1 MRWMVS
7 SSRERC
13 RKGAGVSLAV
23 ALSFG
28 LAAGVAQAQGASR
41 RFDIPAGP
49 ATTTLQAFFRQSG
62 LQVLAS
68 SSDLDGVT
76 TRAVVG
82 SFDSEAAL
90 RILLQGTGLTAQS
103 RPNGTVLI
111 VKAVVPPATVAVTTR
126 EEQTLVTPVV
136 VAGFRQSYA
145 DAIRMKRSA
154 GGITDSISSDG
165 LGRFPDLNVG
175 EAAQR
180 ITGVQVNREAESRNA
195 TINLRGLPGVFA
207 RTTINGQ
214 AFAEPLLDSSAPL
227 GAFNSDIFSA
237 ISINKSPSASDQS
250 GGLSGNIDL
259 RIEPALSRRDGG
271 AYKISYEH
279 DNLGD
284 LGSPAIT
291 LSTARHFTPDVAAYA
306 VVAFKK
312 ERFRR
317 DSINFPQY
325 TPLNDLTPNF
335 KNVLADYYAPLSP
348 DGTCPSPDVCS
359 VMGTGRI
366 ARTGVL
372 MPSDARQ
379 LVKLNE
385 GTLVTAAGGV
395 EAAPTSHLKFGFN
408 GFFTRRHLAK
418 NFTEMNEVD
427 LRAPTTVVSP
437 LSGVQRLSDGQTYVN
452 AVNFSNAQVNSSFRS
467 EPIVQEAWSLNSQAR
482 WASGPWIVAGALVSS
497 RGAYDYTQT
506 QIDWR
511 NVSKSSG
518 NGISGTLFTG
528 GGDIRRYVLELSPR
542 SLPQVTPGP
551 WSWLGLANPAF
562 QQNGQG
568 DQLVVA
574 GNAGYTR
581 NAIDAAQVDIDRSL
595 ASRGVTRISGG
606 ARLETTEFD
615 SIGYRAS
622 AKGVNTGNIDG
633 SFLKNSVYAAD
644 FFGGVAKGYLN
655 PFASIDYDYAV
666 ARLKPVTLAPGDIL
680 TTSGWVN
687 DPTNDTYSANN
698 FSVSGRTMAAYAQGT
713 FDGRVLSVPVRG
725 NLGLRYERTHQT
737 VVTLNRN
744 TAQSGQIR
752 YDHARFDDRYAEW
765 LPSLL
770 VAADL
775 SDSLLLRW
783 ASYKTFVRP
792 QPRTLSP
799 ATSVTATDQGFNI
812 VYGGYDLKPFT
823 ALSHDLSLEWYNR
836 VGGMVSFDI
845 YRKDISNLVTTE
857 NRLDRLCPADATA
870 FGLGHLT
877 INGGQCLSD
886 ILVNGHPAV
895 VTASGSFNQSRPLK
909 VTGLEFS
916 VQQNLDFLPGFWRN
930 FGGVINYSLT
940 HIDGRNADG
949 SKAVLPGV
957 SARSFNIIG
966 YYEAA
971 RLGVRV
977 VYNYRDEYYLA
988 GVNTF
993 TGATSR
999 VKARGQ
1005 VDSSVSFTV
1014 NERIHVSA
1022 DVYNLTN
1029 QRRTQYQTVEAIPRA
1044 NDYDGR
1050 AVTFS
1055 IRGVF

>member
-1 MRWMVS
+1 MVS
-7 SSRERC
+7 SRRERC
-13 RKGAGVSLAV
+13 RRGARSSLALAVSL
-23 ALSFG
+23 G
-28 LAAGVAQAQGASR
+28 LTSGLAQAQGAAR

-49 ATTTLQAFFRQSG
+49 AASTLQAFLRQSG

-76 TRAVVG
+76 TRPVIG

-90 RILLQGTGLTAQS
+90 RTLLRGTGLIAQS

-111 VKAVVPPATVAVTTR
+111 VKAVIPPATIGVAPR
-126 EEQTLVTPVV
+126 DEQTLVTPVV

-145 DAIRMKRSA
+145 DAIRMKRSG

-237 ISINKSPSASDQS
+237 ITINKSPSASDQS

-259 RIEPALSRRDGG
+259 RIEPALSRRDGN

-291 LSTARHFTPDVAAYA
+291 LSTARHFTSNLAVYA

-325 TPLNDLTPNF
+325 TPLNDLTTGF
-335 KNVLADYYAPLSP
+335 KTDLADYYAPLKS
-348 DGTCPSPDVCS
+348 DGSCASPDVCS
-359 VMGTGRI
+359 AMGTGRI

-379 LVKLNE
+379 LVKLND
-385 GTLVTAAGGV
+385 GTLLTAAAGV
-395 EAAPTSHLKFGFN
+395 ETAPTSNLKLGLN
-408 GFFTRRHLAK
+408 GFFTRRRLAK

-427 LRAPTTVVSP
+427 LRAPTTIVTP
-437 LSGVQRLSDGQTYVN
+437 LSAVQRLSDGQSYVN
-452 AVNFSNAQVNSSFRS
+452 AVNFSNAQVNTSFRS
-467 EPIVQEAWSLNSQAR
+467 EPIVQEAWSLNGQAR
-482 WASGPWIVAGALVSS
+482 WTTGPWTLAGALTSS

-511 NVSKSSG
+511 NVSKAGG

-528 GGDIRRYVLELSPR
+528 GGDIRDYVLELSPR
-542 SLPQVTPGP
+542 SLPQVTSGP
-551 WSWLGLANPAF
+551 WTWLGLANPAF

-581 NAIDAAQVDIDRSL
+581 NAIDAAQIDIDH
-595 ASRGVTRISGG
+595 AVGTRGLTRLSGG
-606 ARLETTEFD
+606 VRIEATDFD
-615 SIGYRAS
+615 SIGYRVS
-622 AKGVNTGNIDG
+622 AKGVNTSHIDS
-633 SFLKNSVYAAD
+633 SFLKNSAYAAD

-655 PFASIDYDYAV
+655 PFASVDYDYVV
-666 ARLKPVTLAPGDIL
+666 ARLQPVTLAPGDIL
-680 TTSGWVN
+680 TATGWVN

-698 FSVSGRTMAAYAQGT
+698 FSVSDRTVAAYGQAG
-713 FDGRVLSVPVRG
+713 FSGRALGAPIRG
-725 NLGLRYERTHQT
+725 NLGLRYERTRQT
-737 VVTLNRN
+737 VVTLNRT
-744 TAQSGQIR
+744 TAQSGEIR
-752 YDHARFDDRYAEW
+752 YDPAHFDEHYAEW

-770 VAADL
+770 LAVDL
-775 SDSLLLRW
+775 SDSLMLRW
-783 ASYKTFVRP
+783 ASYKTFARP

-799 ATSVTATDQGFNI
+799 ASTVTATDQGFNI

-836 VGGMVSFDI
+836 AGGMVSFDV
-845 YRKDISNLVTTE
+845 YRKDIRNLVTVE

-877 INGGQCLSD
+877 VNGGQCLSD
-886 ILVNGHPAV
+886 IFVNGHPAV
-895 VTASGSFNQSRPLK
+895 VTASGGFNQSRPLK
-909 VTGLEFS
+909 VTGLELS

-930 FGGVINYSLT
+930 FGAVVNYSLT

-957 SARSFNIIG
+957 SARSFNLIG

-988 GVNTF
+988 GINTF

-1005 VDSSVSFTV
+1005 VDSSVSFALNARV
-1014 NERIHVSA
+1014 HVSA

-1029 QRRTQYQTVEAIPRA
+1029 QRRTQYQTVEAVPRA